1 MEMRTDILDKM
12 LEDGNGYLRADE
24 VTARGISRTCLSEY
38 VKKRNLERVARGVYY
53 SDEAWPDALFL
64 LSIKNK
70 EMCFSHETA
79 LHIHGLMEREPAK
92 VTVTIKT
99 GYNATHLRDQGV
111 RVYTVSKELF
121 VLGITTA
128 QTAYGNAV
136 SVYDRERTIC
146 DIIKSKDK
154 MDIQVFQT
162 ALKEYMSSL
171 GKHLPNLMRY
181 AAAMRIE
188 EIVRRYMEVML

>member
-1 MEMRTDILDKM
+1 MGTDVLDKM
-12 LEDGNGYLRADE
+12 LDDGNGYLRAED

-38 VKKRNLERVARGVYY
+38 VKKRNLERVARGVYC
-53 SDEAWPDALFL
+53 SDDAWPDALFL
-64 LSIKNK
+64 LGIKNK
-70 EMCFSHETA
+70 GICFSHEVA
-79 LHIHGLMEREPAK
+79 LHIHGLMEREPTN

-99 GYNATHLRDQGV
+99 GYNASHLRDQGV
-111 RVYTVSKELF
+111 RVHTVSQELF

-128 QTAYGNAV
+128 QTAYGNVV

-146 DIIKSKDK
+146 DIIKAKEK

-162 ALKEYMSSL
+162 ALKEYMSSS

-188 EIVRRYMEVML
+188 EAVRRYTEVML

>member
-1 MEMRTDILDKM
+1 MRTDILDKM

-24 VTARGISRTCLSEY
+24 VIVHGISRTCLSEY
-38 VKKRNLERVARGVYY
+38 VKKRNLERVARGVYC

-64 LSIKNK
+64 LGIKNK
-70 EMCFSHETA
+70 EMSFSHETA

-99 GYNATHLRDQGV
+99 GYNASHLRNQGV
-111 RVYTVSKELF
+111 RVYTVSRELF

-128 QTAYGNAV
+128 QTAYGNVV

-146 DIIKSKDK
+146 DIIKAKDK

-162 ALKEYMSSL
+162 ALKEYMSSS

-181 AAAMRIE
+181 AVAMRIE
-188 EIVRRYMEVML
+188 EIVRRYTEVML

>member
-1 MEMRTDILDKM
+1 MRTDILDKM

-24 VTARGISRTCLSEY
+24 VIAHGISRTCLSEY
-38 VKKRNLERVARGVYY
+38 VKKRNLERVSRGVYC

-64 LSIKNK
+64 LGIKNK

-92 VTVTIKT
+92 ITVTIKT
-99 GYNATHLRDQGV
+99 GYNASHLRDQGV
-111 RVYTVSKELF
+111 RVYTVSQELF

-128 QTAYGNAV
+128 QTAYGNTV

-146 DIIKSKDK
+146 DIIKAKDK

-162 ALKEYMSSL
+162 AMKEYMSSS

-181 AAAMRIE
+181 ATAMRIE
-188 EIVRRYMEVML
+188 EIVRRYTEVML